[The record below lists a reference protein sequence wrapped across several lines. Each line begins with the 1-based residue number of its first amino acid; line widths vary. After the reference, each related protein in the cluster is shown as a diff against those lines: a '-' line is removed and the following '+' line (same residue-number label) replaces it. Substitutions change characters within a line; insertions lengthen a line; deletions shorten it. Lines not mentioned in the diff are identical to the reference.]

1 MAPTEDNKIYH
12 IYLKNECVL
21 HSLSE
26 ENFKSSWETLQNLV
40 GLVKTDY
47 QAEDLSYEVVDVLQD
62 RGDISNLSDSSHWL
76 TVDYITGIIIVEM
89 EWF

>member
-1 MAPTEDNKIYH
+1 MAPIEDTKLYH

-26 ENFKSSWETLQNLV
+26 ENFKSSRETLQNLV

-47 QAEDLSYEVVDVLQD
+47 QSEDLSYEVVEVLQE
-62 RGDISNLSDSSHWL
+62 RGDISNLSDSSH
-76 TVDYITGIIIVEM
+76 
-89 EWF
+89 

>member
-1 MAPTEDNKIYH
+1 MSSTKIYH
-12 IYLKNECVL
+12 IYLKDECVL

-26 ENFKSSWETLQNLV
+26 ENFRSSWETLQNLV

-47 QAEDLSYEVVDVLQD
+47 QAEDLSYEVVDILQE
-62 RGDISNLSDSSHWL
+62 GVDISNLSDTSQWL
-76 TVDYITGIIIVEM
+76 TEDYILGIMNTEM

>member
-1 MAPTEDNKIYH
+1 MAPIEDTKLYH

-47 QAEDLSYEVVDVLQD
+47 QSEDLSYEVVEVLQE
-62 RGDISNLSDSSHWL
+62 RGDISNLSDSSH
-76 TVDYITGIIIVEM
+76 
-89 EWF
+89 

>member
-1 MAPTEDNKIYH
+1 MAPIEDTKLYH

-26 ENFKSSWETLQNLV
+26 ENFRSSWETLQNLV

-47 QAEDLSYEVVDVLQD
+47 QVEDLSYEVVDVLQD
-62 RGDISNLSDSSHWL
+62 RGDISNLSDSSH
-76 TVDYITGIIIVEM
+76 
-89 EWF
+89 

>member
-1 MAPTEDNKIYH
+1 MAPIEDTKLYH

-21 HSLSE
+21 HRLSE

-47 QAEDLSYEVVDVLQD
+47 QAEDLSYEVVEVLQE
-62 RGDISNLSDSSHWL
+62 RGDISNLSDSSH
-76 TVDYITGIIIVEM
+76 
-89 EWF
+89 

>member
-1 MAPTEDNKIYH
+1 MSSTKIYH
-12 IYLKNECVL
+12 IYLKDECVL

-26 ENFKSSWETLQNLV
+26 ENFRSSWETLQNLV

-47 QAEDLSYEVVDVLQD
+47 QAEDLSYEVVDVLQE
-62 RGDISNLSDSSHWL
+62 GVDISNLSDTSQWL
-76 TVDYITGIIIVEM
+76 TEDYILGIMNTEM